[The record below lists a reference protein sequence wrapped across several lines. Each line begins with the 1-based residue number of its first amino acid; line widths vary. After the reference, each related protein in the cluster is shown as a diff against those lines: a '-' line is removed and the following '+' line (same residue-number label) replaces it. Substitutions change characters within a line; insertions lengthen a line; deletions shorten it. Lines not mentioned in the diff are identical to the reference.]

1 MGQPQ
6 MAFNTPAR
14 AGFLKSV
21 SPERA
26 NLRLVPPP
34 GEAGRSDESLMLAA
48 SRGDASAFRELV
60 SRHLATV
67 RRFCARAGS
76 AAAAD
81 ELAQD
86 TFTRLWQARTR
97 WRDGTPFAPYLFAIA
112 TNLAR
117 NHHRGQGRRLRALE
131 ALAGEPA
138 AVAPAPD
145 AALERQAEVARIHEA
160 LQHLPEAQREAVLL
174 RFGAD
179 LDSDA
184 LGEALGCNAS
194 TARSRVFFGL
204 KRLREMV
211 GVSS

>member
-1 MGQPQ
+1 
-6 MAFNTPAR
+6 MAFNTPAT
-14 AGFLKSV
+14 AGSCPSV

-26 NLRLVPPP
+26 HLRLVPPP
-34 GEAGRSDESLMLAA
+34 GEVARADESLMLAA
-48 SRGDASAFRELV
+48 SRGDAAAFRELV

-67 RRFCARAGS
+67 RRFCARAAS
-76 AAAAD
+76 PSSAD

-86 TFTRLWQARTR
+86 TFTRLWQARSR

-112 TNLAR
+112 TNLCR
-117 NHHRGQGRRLRALE
+117 NHHRGQGRRLRAME
-131 ALAGEPA
+131 ALGTEPHA
-138 AVAPAPD
+138 ASDAPD
-145 AALERQAEVARIHEA
+145 AALERQAEVARLHEA
-160 LQHLPEAQREAVLL
+160 LRHLPEAQREAVLL
-174 RFGAD
+174 RFGAE

-204 KRLREMV
+204 KRLRELL